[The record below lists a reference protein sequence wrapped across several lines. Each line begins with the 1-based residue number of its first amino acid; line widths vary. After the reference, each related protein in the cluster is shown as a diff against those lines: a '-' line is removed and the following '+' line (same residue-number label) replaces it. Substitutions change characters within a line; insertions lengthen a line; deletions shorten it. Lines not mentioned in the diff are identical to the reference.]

1 MKIQILVT
9 IGDHEYREHLSKVLV
24 EKYTEVFD
32 VGVCSEPEKLTEML
46 GKHRYDVVLCDM
58 VMVEHIM
65 ALPVKLRVVL
75 CDGTE
80 GWDRQLSGVKK
91 VQKYQRISKII
102 SEIMERL
109 AEVSAGSS
117 FGGNRG
123 HLTVCWSAAGGTGK
137 TSVAMAYAAKRAAE
151 GKKVAYMDL
160 ESFSSVPVYFKQ
172 PGKSIS
178 TVFEKLDS
186 NVELL
191 LQSIR
196 QQDADTGIYY
206 FWYPDNYDDIN
217 VLTQEDVC
225 TLTDACIGSVDEL
238 VVDLSGSYDI
248 KTKKLLETAD
258 TVLMVVGKT
267 ATAQAKHEQFRT
279 QNNIYKE
286 IVSKMILV
294 SNGGTCA
301 EERNAAGNVRLPVVQ
316 SENPAIVFKTLSG
329 YGL

>member
-9 IGDHEYREHLSKVLV
+9 ISDCEYREHLTNVLV
-24 EKYTEVFD
+24 EKYTEEFE
-32 VGVCSEPEKLTEML
+32 VGICSEPAKLKEMFE
-46 GKHRYDVVLCDM
+46 KHRYDVVLCDM
-58 VMVEHIM
+58 SMAEHILT
-65 ALPVKLRVVL
+65 LPVRLRVAL

-80 GWDRQLSGVKK
+80 EQNRQLGGVKK
-91 VQKYQRISKII
+91 IQKYQRISKIV
-102 SEIMERL
+102 SEIMEHL
-109 AEVSAGSS
+109 AEVSVGNS
-117 FGGNRG
+117 FGRNRG

-137 TSVAMAYAAKRAAE
+137 TSVAMAYAAKRATE

-160 ESFSSVPVYFKQ
+160 EAFSSVPVYFKQ

-178 TVFEKLDS
+178 VVFEKLDN

-196 QQDADTGIYY
+196 QQDRDTGIYY

-217 VLTQEDVC
+217 VLTQEDAT
-225 TLTDACIGSVDEL
+225 TLIEGCIGSVDEL
-238 VVDLSGSYDI
+238 VVDLSGNYDNKI
-248 KTKKLLETAD
+248 KKMLEMAD

-267 ATAQAKHEQFRT
+267 VTAQTKHEQFRV

-286 IVSKMILV
+286 IVSKMVLV
-294 SNGGTCA
+294 ANGGTCA
-301 EERNAAGNVRLPVVQ
+301 EEHNAVSNVRLPVVQ
-316 SENPAIVFKTLSG
+316 SEDPVIVFKTLSA